1 MKRNQGDFIKLCKI
15 LALKKKRVYFFLISL
30 LLLGVILEGVSV
42 GLIMPMLSIIS
53 GDFGNQ
59 NSDLVEYVKKVF
71 FIQNK
76 KDMIFYSSIFLLIVF
91 SIKTVVMILI
101 SWLTNKFSFNFE
113 ANICEKIYSKIIEQP
128 YLSLVDKSNSKLL
141 QNFVIDSSI
150 LSFNIILPIFRI
162 LAESMVLLMLVIIL
176 FYFTFEITIILVPSM
191 FILVVAYFFLIKNK
205 IFFWGRQREKIDGNR
220 IQHIQKT
227 LDGIKEIKVSKFE
240 NVFKKNFNTFNYN
253 LAGYNKI
260 QNIFLDFPRIFLE
273 FLAIVSFI
281 FFIIFYLRFE
291 SNTENLIPL
300 IGLVIGIL
308 FKALPSINRIIVGF
322 QLIKFGL
329 PVIDRIYSGV
339 FEKSE
344 SETNYT
350 NLNNDKIHED
360 FSLIE
365 IKDLNYK
372 YPKNNETTLENINL
386 RILNKDVIGIYGES
400 GSGKTTFLNIFLG
413 LIETQSG
420 QLKIDNKQISSLYRQ
435 YSGKIFYLPQN
446 IFIFEDTIENNI
458 ALGRDRENEEENK
471 RHLQNILE
479 LSDLTRAVE
488 KMPNKEK
495 TMLGTGGVSISG
507 GQKQKIGIA
516 RALYDDPKI
525 LILDECT
532 NALDKKTQDF
542 ILNSLLKIK
551 SINLIIF
558 VSHDLNSFRIC
569 NKVYK
574 VTDKTIAEVPN
585 V

>member
-1 MKRNQGDFIKLCKI
+1 M
-15 LALKKKRVYFFLISL
+15 
-30 LLLGVILEGVSV
+30 
-42 GLIMPMLSIIS
+42 
-53 GDFGNQ
+53 
-59 NSDLVEYVKKVF
+59 
-71 FIQNK
+71 
-76 KDMIFYSSIFLLIVF
+76 
-91 SIKTVVMILI
+91 
-101 SWLTNKFSFNFE
+101 
-113 ANICEKIYSKIIEQP
+113 
-128 YLSLVDKSNSKLL
+128 
-141 QNFVIDSSI
+141 
-150 LSFNIILPIFRI
+150 
-162 LAESMVLLMLVIIL
+162 
-176 FYFTFEITIILVPSM
+176 
-191 FILVVAYFFLIKNK
+191 
-205 IFFWGRQREKIDGNR
+205 
-220 IQHIQKT
+220 
-227 LDGIKEIKVSKFE
+227 
-240 NVFKKNFNTFNYN
+240 
-253 LAGYNKI
+253 
-260 QNIFLDFPRIFLE
+260 
-273 FLAIVSFI
+273 
-281 FFIIFYLRFE
+281 
-291 SNTENLIPL
+291 
-300 IGLVIGIL
+300 
-308 FKALPSINRIIVGF
+308 
-322 QLIKFGL
+322 
-329 PVIDRIYSGV
+329 
-339 FEKSE
+339 
-344 SETNYT
+344 
-350 NLNNDKIHED
+350 
-360 FSLIE
+360 
-365 IKDLNYK
+365 
-372 YPKNNETTLENINL
+372 
-386 RILNKDVIGIYGES
+386 
-400 GSGKTTFLNIFLG
+400 G